1 MAKEEGGRAPT
12 SESPLIFAVGH
23 ATWDLLATVPAFPI
37 EDEKQEITLFEE
49 SGGGPAATAAC
60 VAARWG
66 LRVAF
71 AGVVGEDRRGQA
83 VVDELLG
90 HGVDCG
96 RVERRAGHR
105 TPTSLVIIN
114 AENGSRTIINH
125 KPPTAPLQ
133 LAAATL
139 AQELAAPPLVLL
151 FDGHELPAAAA
162 ALAAF
167 PRASSIL
174 DAGSVRE
181 GTLALAG
188 RVTHLAASM
197 RFTRQLTGIEPRQ
210 GAAAAASA
218 LAALRARFPGPV
230 SITIT
235 LAEQGA
241 ITEQAG
247 GPVQHFAAPAVQVV
261 ETTAAGDIWHGAL
274 AYALARGANFADA
287 VALAIAAASDSVTR
301 PGGRASMPARPPGL
315 SD

>member
-1 MAKEEGGRAPT
+1 MPVA
-12 SESPLIFAVGH
+12 ESPFIFAVGH
-23 ATWDLLATVPAFPI
+23 ATWDLLATVPTFPI

-71 AGVVGEDRRGQA
+71 AGVVGDDRRGQA
-83 VVDELLG
+83 VVDELLAQ
-90 HGVDCG
+90 GVDCG

-125 KPPTAPLQ
+125 KRPTAPLQ

-139 AQELAAPPLVLL
+139 AQELGPPPILL

-167 PRASSIL
+167 PGACSIL

-197 RFTRQLTGIEPRQ
+197 RFARQLTGIEPRQ

-218 LAALRARFPGPV
+218 LAALRARFPGPA

-247 GPVQHFAAPAVQVV
+247 GPVQHFAAPTVQVV

-274 AYALARGANFADA
+274 AYGLARGADFGDA

-301 PGGRASMPARPPGL
+301 PGGRASMPARPPGM

>member
-1 MAKEEGGRAPT
+1 MAKEEAGRAP
-12 SESPLIFAVGH
+12 SPESPLVFAVGH
-23 ATWDLLATVPAFPI
+23 ATWDLLATVPTFPV
-37 EDEKQEITLFEE
+37 EDEKQEITLLEE

-66 LRVAF
+66 LRAAF
-71 AGVVGEDRRGQA
+71 AGVVGADRRGQA
-83 VVDELLG
+83 IVDELLA
-90 HGVDCG
+90 HGVDC
-96 RVERRAGHR
+96 RLVERRAGHR

-114 AENGSRTIINH
+114 AKNGSRTIINH
-125 KPPTAPLQ
+125 KRPTAALQ
-133 LAAATL
+133 LAAAALQL
-139 AQELAAPPLVLL
+139 AESPAILL
-151 FDGHELPAAAA
+151 FDGHELPAAEA

-188 RVTHLAASM
+188 LVTHLAASM
-197 RFTRQLTGIEPRQ
+197 RFARQLTGIEPRQ
-210 GAAAAASA
+210 GPAAAESA
-218 LAALRARFPGPV
+218 LAALRARFPDPT

-241 ITEQAG
+241 ITEHAG
-247 GPVQHFAAPAVQVV
+247 GLVQRFAAPAVQVV

-274 AYALARGANFADA
+274 AYGLARGADFADA

-301 PGGRASMPARPPGL
+301 PGGRASMPERPPGQA
-315 SD
+315 

>member
-1 MAKEEGGRAPT
+1 MNNKGDGREPAPG
-12 SESPLIFAVGH
+12 SPSIFAVGH
-23 ATWDLLATVPAFPI
+23 ATWDLLATVPTFPV

-71 AGVVGEDRRGQA
+71 AGVVGADRRGQA
-83 VVDELLG
+83 VVDELVA

-96 RVERRAGHR
+96 LVERRAEHR
-105 TPTSLVIIN
+105 TPTSLVIVN

-125 KPPTAPLQ
+125 KRPTAPLQ
-133 LAAATL
+133 LAAAAL
-139 AQELAAPPLVLL
+139 AQELAGPPPILL

-197 RFTRQLTGIEPRQ
+197 RFARQLTGIEPRQ
-210 GAAAAASA
+210 GPAAAASA
-218 LAALRARFPGPV
+218 LAALRARFPGPA

-247 GPVQHFAAPAVQVV
+247 GPVQRFAAPAVQVV

-274 AYALARGANFADA
+274 AYALARGADFAEA

-301 PGGRASMPARPPGL
+301 AGGRASMPARPPARGA
-315 SD
+315 

>member
-1 MAKEEGGRAPT
+1 MVKEEAGRAPT
-12 SESPLIFAVGH
+12 PERPLVLAIGH

-60 VAARWG
+60 LVARWG
-66 LRVAF
+66 LRAAF
-71 AGVVGEDRRGQA
+71 AGVVGADRRGQA

-96 RVERRAGHR
+96 LVEQRAGHR

-125 KPPTAPLQ
+125 KRPTGPLV
-133 LAAATL
+133 LTAAAL
-139 AQELAAPPLVLL
+139 APKVAAPPAILL
-151 FDGHELPAAAA
+151 FDGHELAAAAA

-167 PRASSIL
+167 PRAGSIL

-197 RFTRQLTGIEPRQ
+197 RFARQLTGIEPRQ
-210 GAAAAASA
+210 GPAAAASA
-218 LAALRARFPGPV
+218 LWALRARFPGPE

-235 LAEQGA
+235 LGEQGA
-241 ITEQAG
+241 ISERAG
-247 GPVQHFAAPAVQVV
+247 EPVQHFAAPTVRVV

-274 AYALARGANFADA
+274 AYGLARGADFADA

-315 SD
+315 ND